1 MEQSD
6 ISFRSMNKEDW
17 SQVAAIYKE
26 GIESGNATFEQEVPS
41 YEEWDKKH
49 LQDCRIVAESNNSI
63 MGWAALLP
71 VSTRQ
76 CYSGVAE
83 VSVYVASDYRSQ
95 KVGKQLLSAL
105 IECSEDKGIWTLQA
119 SIFPENKASIHS
131 LKQSGFRLVGER
143 NKIGKMNGEW
153 RDTVLLER
161 RSEVAGK

>member
-1 MEQSD
+1 
-6 ISFRSMNKEDW
+6 MNKEDW